1 MFFWTSLVAPG
12 IRVAFTDRGA
22 GNLAPHVGGNPDAAV
37 RSRHA
42 LEVELGIGPDSLHFM
57 NQTHSTVLA
66 EAGTGT
72 GTRTVPDADAL
83 LSLTG
88 TDTLAVLVAD
98 CVPVVL
104 VGSTA
109 RNEPMTA
116 VIHAGRKGVEGN
128 IAGRTVGAMRR
139 RGAESI
145 SAWIG
150 PSVCGQCYEVP
161 EAMREEVAGTVPL
174 THGTTRW
181 GTPALN
187 LPAGVRG
194 QLETLAVSV
203 QDLGADGNPCTLE
216 NERLFSHR
224 AVGQG
229 RPAGR
234 LAGLVWPDA

>member
-12 IRVAFTDRGA
+12 IRVAFTDCGA
-22 GNLAPHVGGNPDAAV
+22 GNLAPRIGGNPDAAV

-42 LEVELGIGPDSLHFM
+42 LEVELGIGPGSLHFM
-57 NQTHSTVLA
+57 NQTHSTVVA
-66 EAGTGT
+66 EAGTG
-72 GTRTVPDADAL
+72 TVPDADAL
-83 LSLTG
+83 LSPTG
-88 TDTLAVLVAD
+88 TDALAVLVAD

-109 RNEPMTA
+109 RDEPMTA

-128 IAGRTVGAMRR
+128 IAGRTVGEMRR
-139 RGAESI
+139 RGAGSI

-161 EAMREEVAGTVPL
+161 EDMREEVARAVPL

-194 QLETLAVSV
+194 QLEALAVSV
-203 QDLGADGNPCTLE
+203 QDLGAGGNPCTLE

-224 AVGQG
+224 AAGQG
-229 RPAGR
+229 RPVGR
-234 LAGLVWPDA
+234 LAGLVWQDA